1 MSQPATQAPSSIFWT
16 GQRLFISLFAGLL
29 LWASSLDILRSIWG
43 QWQFSLT
50 IPFVLGSL
58 VSAGAGLGVV
68 PVLRRLKTG
77 QIIREDGPQSHLKKS
92 GTPTMGGVFLIPAG
106 LVAGLVWATITQGH
120 VPIPAVA
127 IAGLTLAYG
136 AIGWWDDWQV
146 LVRKSNKGMSAKLR
160 LLLEAL
166 AATLFCLWL
175 ATTSPEI
182 TTIDFSWGWLL
193 PLGILFWPLA
203 IFVCMAEGNAL
214 NLTDGL
220 DGLAGGTAAI
230 ALLGLAMFAGTEHP
244 DVLIMGASLSGACLG
259 FLYHNHN
266 PARVFMGDTG
276 SLALGAALAGLGLI
290 SQNLWEL
297 FILSGLFFA
306 ESLSVIAQVGYYKA
320 TKGPDGIGKRLFKM
334 APLHHHFELSGWSE
348 LQVVGRFY
356 LVVAG
361 LVLLC
366 LGLQYIARF

>member
-1 MSQPATQAPSSIFWT
+1 MSQPTTQAPSIFWT
-16 GQRLFISLFAGLL
+16 GQRLFISLFSGLL
-29 LWASSLDILRSIWG
+29 LWAISLDVVRGIWG

-50 IPFVLGSL
+50 IPFVLGGV

-68 PVLRRLKTG
+68 PILKRLKTG

-92 GTPTMGGVFLIPAG
+92 GTPTMGGIFLIPSGLIVGILWAG
-106 LVAGLVWATITQGH
+106 LTQGQIS
-120 VPIPAVA
+120 IPALA
-127 IAGLTLAYG
+127 IAGLILAYG

-146 LVRKSNKGMSAKLR
+146 LVHKSNRGMSAKLR

-166 AATLFCLWL
+166 AATLFCFWL
-175 ATTSPEI
+175 ATTSAEI

-193 PLGILFWPLA
+193 PLGLLFWPLA

-230 ALLGLAMFAGTEHP
+230 ALMGLAMFTGFERT

-276 SLALGAALAGLGLI
+276 SLALGAALAGLGLV

-356 LVVAG
+356 LVVVG
-361 LVLLC
+361 LVLLSFA
-366 LGLQYIARF
+366 LQFLSRL